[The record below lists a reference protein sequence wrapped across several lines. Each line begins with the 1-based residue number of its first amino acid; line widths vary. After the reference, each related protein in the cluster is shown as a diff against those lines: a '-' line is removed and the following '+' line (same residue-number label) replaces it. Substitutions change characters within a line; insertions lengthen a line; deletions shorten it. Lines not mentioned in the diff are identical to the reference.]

1 MLKRLK
7 HLNLSQ
13 KFMMYFLMAS
23 VLPIAFL
30 GFMSY
35 QSSMAILS
43 SEIDKSSLELL
54 DEKKRYLGLIIDD
67 IDGLISNVSSVED
80 IKDVLDS
87 ENLQSSLDTSDNYN
101 RLATQAKIGYI
112 LSTYTNLNGLVS
124 IDVYSLNGQ
133 NYHVG
138 DTLDVKQIN
147 VDEEKRIYNEIL
159 NSGKSIY
166 WVGIDNNINLKS
178 TNSKT
183 IMVGKII
190 KKIDKSTM
198 KEKPIGFIL
207 INYDVEVFYDHFN
220 NLNNDSTEYI
230 IMDSKHRIV
239 YSPDKTKIGQV
250 IDNNLLNKFN
260 NNSKTITAS
269 IDGIDNIVTLYKNE
283 KNSWMLMAIT
293 PVKAIE
299 EKVGIIGRN
308 SIILLSI
315 CFFLAL
321 GFAFFISKKFTVP
334 IRKITDLFKDIQNG
348 SIDYGTRIAISSK
361 DEIGEL
367 CKWFNEFII
376 GLEVQKKTE
385 MELIKA
391 KEDAEMANIA
401 KSQFLAN
408 MSHEIRTPLNGIV
421 GFLELM
427 SMTNLNEEQRDYL
440 KDINSATNGLLT
452 IINDILD
459 YSKIEADKLILEDI
473 IFDLYNLVEDAVK
486 LFSPIAYEKGIEIYS
501 KIHNNVPVLI
511 MGDPN
516 RLRQVLNNLIGNAV
530 KFTENGEV
538 AIIVRNLE
546 DDNKKVTVQFEIAD
560 TGIGLDA
567 KDVEKLFQV
576 FTQADASTTRRYGGT
591 GLGLA
596 ISKKIID
603 LMNGDIYVK
612 SEIKEGSRFFI
623 EISFDKANYTD
634 EFQKFEDG
642 SLSGLKIMLV
652 EDNSSIT
659 SIFDEYLKNTECVL
673 IKYSKC
679 LEAIGVLE
687 TMEPSDIPDIL
698 FLEYNMPCVNGFEIS
713 KKLKENQKF
722 NSVKMVLITH
732 AAQKHDLKEIADS
745 GFSGYLYKPIRKADF
760 VNVIK
765 DVQSLDNKN
774 WNAETNDLAVYNKI
788 TADNEKGVIL
798 LVEDIVTNQK
808 LQSLMIKKLGYQ
820 CEIADNG
827 EQAVEMSNGKE
838 YELIFMDCQM
848 PVMDGY
854 KATEIIKTSSIK
866 NRKTPI
872 IAMTANAMEG
882 DREKCIEAGMDDY
895 ISKPIVMRSIEKVIE
910 KYLYNN
916 TSNMEG

>member
-1 MLKRLK
+1 MLKKLR

-13 KFMMYFLMAS
+13 KFMIYFLMAS

-35 QSSMAILS
+35 QSSKAILS
-43 SEIDKSSLELL
+43 AEIDKSSLELI

-87 ENLQSSLDTSDNYN
+87 ENLQNSVDTSDNYN

-147 VDEEKRIYNEIL
+147 IDEEKQIYNEIL
-159 NSGKSIY
+159 NSGQSIY
-166 WVGIDNNINLKS
+166 WVGVENNINLKS
-178 TNSKT
+178 TNSRT
-183 IMVGKII
+183 IMVGKVL

-198 KEKPIGFIL
+198 MEKPIGFIL
-207 INYDVEVFYDHFN
+207 INYDLEVFYNHFN

-239 YSPDKTKIGQV
+239 YSPDKAKIGQA
-250 IDNNLLNKFN
+250 IDDSLLNKFN

-269 IDGIDNIVTLYKNE
+269 IDGIDNIVTLDKTE

-299 EKVGIIGRN
+299 GKVGVIGRN
-308 SIILLSI
+308 SIILLSL

-321 GFAFFISKKFTVP
+321 GFAIVISKKFTVP

-348 SIDYGTRIAISSK
+348 SIDYGTRISISSK
-361 DEIGEL
+361 DEMGEL
-367 CKWFNEFII
+367 SKWFNEFII

-385 MELIKA
+385 IELIKA

-427 SMTNLNEEQRDYL
+427 SMTSLNQEQKDYL
-440 KDINSATNGLLT
+440 RDIKSATNGLLT

-459 YSKIEADKLILEDI
+459 YSKIEADKLILEYI
-473 IFDLYNLVEDAVK
+473 VVDLYNLVEDAVK
-486 LFSPIAYEKGIEIYS
+486 LFSPSAYEKGIEIHT
-501 KIHNNVPVLI
+501 KIHNNVPVSI

-516 RLRQVLNNLIGNAV
+516 KLRQVLNNLIGNAV
-530 KFTENGEV
+530 KFTEDGEV
-538 AIIVRNLE
+538 AITVRSLE
-546 DDNKKVTVQFEIAD
+546 ENDTKATVQFEIAD
-560 TGIGLDA
+560 TGIGMDA
-567 KDVEKLFQV
+567 RDEERLFQV
-576 FTQADASTTRRYGGT
+576 FTQADASTTRKYGGT

-612 SEIKEGSRFFI
+612 SEIGKGSSFFI
-623 EISFDKANYTD
+623 EIPFEKAHYTYELHKFD
-634 EFQKFEDG
+634 EG
-642 SLSGLKIMLV
+642 SLIGVNIMIV
-652 EDNSSIT
+652 EDNSSII
-659 SIFDEYLKNTECVL
+659 SIFDEYLQNTGCRL
-673 IKYSKC
+673 IKYGKC
-679 LEAIGVLE
+679 QEALEVLEA
-687 TMEPSDIPDIL
+687 MEPKDIPDIL
-698 FLEYNMPCVNGFEIS
+698 FLEYNLPCVSGFELS
-713 KKLKENQKF
+713 KKLMGNDKF
-722 NSVKMVLITH
+722 KTVKMVLITY
-732 AAQKHDLKEIADS
+732 AAQKHDMKKITDF
-745 GFSGYLYKPIRKADF
+745 GFSAYLYKPIRKVDF
-760 VNVIK
+760 INVIK
-765 DVQSLDNKN
+765 YLSNADCCNSVQAAKDETPGSNITSDV
-774 WNAETNDLAVYNKI
+774 
-788 TADNEKGVIL
+788 EKGVIL

-820 CEIADNG
+820 CDIADNG
-827 EQAVEMSNGKE
+827 EQAVEMSNNKE
-838 YELIFMDCQM
+838 YKLIFMDCQM

-854 KATEIIKTSSIK
+854 KATGIIKSTSIK
-866 NRKTPI
+866 NNNTPI

-895 ISKPIVMRSIEKVIE
+895 ISKPIVMKSIEKVVI

-916 TSNMEG
+916 ILN